1 MAGSKSK
8 RTRKAKASKAPK
20 SVAKAPPASTP
31 APRQRSP
38 RGPILSAERRRIV
51 RYSLIL
57 LLCGLVSLAW
67 LSMLSYDPTDPP
79 SPAVYPPKEPVS
91 NAAGIVGAHVAFA
104 LRYWL
109 GAGSYMA
116 LLFAT
121 VSAVILV
128 LGGRISHAAWR
139 VVGTALLVTATS
151 SALFMLTPAQAR
163 DGTTGLSGILGSASG
178 TYIETN
184 FGTVGGWIVVL
195 VVFLIGLLLTVDQ
208 LVLSIPRAIGK
219 AHRARREASSPA
231 RQDDGS
237 AGADAP
243 RKTRRD
249 AHDLGARKGIAAAV
263 QAVARTLSLA
273 RPSNQAR
280 PGADA
285 TGAGD
290 APRAVG
296 PTNDDRPSGTPD
308 PDKADA
314 SGKKKR
320 TFGGLFGRGSGKNAK
335 DGGGAGARTANK
347 PSEAAKR
354 PRRKAASASS
364 SVSRKPEGAEGDYPL
379 PSMDL
384 LVRPEGGYAESQEE
398 QARDKRDILQ
408 QTLDNF
414 GVEAEVVGFQTGP
427 VITLF
432 ELSLAAGVKVA
443 QVTRLETDVA
453 RALAVPAVRVVSPLP
468 GRDTIGIEVPN
479 LDKETV
485 RLRELMQMAPEA
497 MADYHLPLFLGKDAG
512 GDAIVADLS
521 RMPHMLIAGTTGSG
535 KSVCINTIITSL
547 LMTRRPET
555 VRFVLADPKMVEMA
569 AYENIPHLLCPIVT
583 DMGKAEDILEW
594 ACTKMD
600 ERYALLREAGVRNI
614 DSYNRLTKKER
625 YERFAVEDEEE
636 KKRIPGKLPYWVLII
651 DELADLMMTSTKEVE
666 GYIIRIAQKAR
677 AVGIHMVLATQRP
690 SADVVTGLIKSNV
703 PCRVSF
709 RVASR
714 QESRIVL
721 DQNGA
726 DALLG
731 QGDMLFLQPG
741 TSNLVRAQGAF
752 VDDREIHKVVKELCK
767 HGEPKFNHE
776 LVKIQN
782 RAPGDVSMEK
792 DELFD
797 KAVEI
802 VLAARRGSVS
812 LLQRRLGI
820 GYGRASRIID
830 QMAEAGLLG
839 EHKGSQARECLIT
852 LDDWQEMRESI
863 AADQDGSSSLNGEPT
878 SA

>member
-8 RTRKAKASKAPK
+8 RTRKAKAAKAPK
-20 SVAKAPPASTP
+20 SVSKAPPASE
-31 APRQRSP
+31 RSSRARP
-38 RGPILSAERRRIV
+38 TRGCVLSAERRRIV

-57 LLCGLVSLAW
+57 LLCGTVALAW
-67 LSMLSYDPTDPP
+67 LSLATYDPTDPP
-79 SPAVYPPKEPVS
+79 SPAMYPPKEPVS
-91 NAAGIVGAHVAFA
+91 NAAGTVGAHVAFA

-121 VSAVILV
+121 VSAVILA

-139 VVGTALLVTATS
+139 IVGTALLVTATS
-151 SALFMLTPAQAR
+151 SALFMLTPVEAR
-163 DGTTGLSGILGSASG
+163 DGTTGLAGILGSASG
-178 TYIETN
+178 TYIETH

-219 AHRARREASSPA
+219 VHRSRR
-231 RQDDGS
+231 QTGS
-237 AGADAP
+237 ADEDADRSQAHVPPGATQ
-243 RKTRRD
+243 R
-249 AHDLGARKGIAAAV
+249 HKGISAAV
-263 QAVARTLSLA
+263 QAVARKLSPA
-273 RPSNQAR
+273 RS
-280 PGADA
+280 PGDGPPAPAASD
-285 TGAGD
+285 AGD
-290 APRAVG
+290 APALPV
-296 PTNDDRPSGTPD
+296 DPSQTD
-308 PDKADA
+308 ASADA
-314 SGKKKR
+314 DETARRDTPRKTKR
-320 TFGGLFGRGSGKNAK
+320 TFGSLFGRGGNKEPGDGENAA
-335 DGGGAGARTANK
+335 DPAPAK
-347 PSEAAKR
+347 PS
-354 PRRKAASASS
+354 KAARRSKRKVSSASPS
-364 SVSRKPEGAEGDYPL
+364 ASRKPEGAEGEYPL

-384 LVRPEGGYAESQEE
+384 LVRPEGGYAQSQEE
-398 QARDKRDILQ
+398 QAREKRDVLQ

-414 GVEAEVVGFQTGP
+414 GVDAEVVGYQTGP

-497 MADYHLPLFLGKDAG
+497 MSTFHLPLFLGKDAG
-512 GDAIVADLS
+512 GEAIVADLS

-726 DALLG
+726 DSLLG

-782 RAPGDVSMEK
+782 RAAGEVSLEK

-797 KAVEI
+797 KAVEV

-852 LDDWQEMRESI
+852 LDDWQQMRERI